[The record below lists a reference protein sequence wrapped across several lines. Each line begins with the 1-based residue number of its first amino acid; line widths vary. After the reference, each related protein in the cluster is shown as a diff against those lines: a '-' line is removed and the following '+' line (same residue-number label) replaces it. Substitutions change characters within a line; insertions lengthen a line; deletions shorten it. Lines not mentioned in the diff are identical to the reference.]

1 MKLHVGG
8 KLTAKGFEII
18 LNRKSFPIS
27 YPSEIWKKYPS
38 ILKNILLDNVA
49 YSSTLFLPQ
58 MHDQKTITYT
68 TNRPLSE
75 TFLYK
80 NGIYDMPICALV
92 DGVSSL
98 EYIKRFFNTQ
108 YLFDNN
114 YIQTPQTIDFKKPK
128 EQTAIIPFS
137 FGKESLLNTALC
149 LELGITPILVNFI
162 EPSHKYEYEH
172 KKKLMKKFEKEFNV
186 KIYVVN
192 YGPGIFR
199 YGKYWNLQTELGW
212 GLHTTDYVIMSLPF
226 AHYFNASLIILGNEV
241 SCNDF
246 FFNKDGVL
254 TYDAGYDQHKD
265 WTPQQS
271 LLGSLL
277 LGREIDVASF
287 VDGIYELAETKI
299 LQSRYQEI
307 VKYQMSCE
315 AKTEHAANKRWCQR
329 CEKCSYMFA
338 LISAFDVDLQKIGFS
353 ENMFDKAHHSIYS
366 YFFKY
371 DPQRPAYGSQEALL
385 VAFYLATKRGRTGYS
400 IDEFKKHLLPKF
412 EKNKKDLIKKYL
424 GIHPMHLNQNTLAK
438 KLLRIYRSELK
449 EYL

>member
-75 TFLYK
+75 TFL
-80 NGIYDMPICALV
+80 
-92 DGVSSL
+92 
-98 EYIKRFFNTQ
+98 
-108 YLFDNN
+108 
-114 YIQTPQTIDFKKPK
+114 
-128 EQTAIIPFS
+128 
-137 FGKESLLNTALC
+137 
-149 LELGITPILVNFI
+149 
-162 EPSHKYEYEH
+162 YEYEH

-287 VDGIYELAETKI
+287 VDG
-299 LQSRYQEI
+299 R
-307 VKYQMSCE
+307 
-315 AKTEHAANKRWCQR
+315 
-329 CEKCSYMFA
+329 
-338 LISAFDVDLQKIGFS
+338 
-353 ENMFDKAHHSIYS
+353 
-366 YFFKY
+366 
-371 DPQRPAYGSQEALL
+371 
-385 VAFYLATKRGRTGYS
+385 
-400 IDEFKKHLLPKF
+400 
-412 EKNKKDLIKKYL
+412 
-424 GIHPMHLNQNTLAK
+424 
-438 KLLRIYRSELK
+438 
-449 EYL
+449 